1 MKKIKVLHLITHMGF
16 GGSQDNTLLTV
27 KGHSRERYE
36 VHLASGLDF
45 TDWESRGRDCADA
58 FFNIPDLCRSIQ
70 PKADVRALSH
80 LTEFIR
86 RQNYHIVHTH
96 CAKAGT
102 LGRIA
107 ARWSKVPII
116 IHTYHCFAWKVAH
129 TVCTR
134 PWQPF
139 ASFIKKQFYFL
150 IERYAAS
157 LSDALITVSE
167 LNKQEAIEK
176 KLAPSKKFTNICSG
190 IDFSRFEVSVDRI
203 QKCRSLGVS
212 PNRSIIGAI
221 GRLSIQKAPLD
232 FIAAAKIVLQQKPHV
247 QFIMVG
253 DGPLA
258 SEVHRAIGD
267 EQRIKVLGYR
277 DDVPEIMSV
286 LDLFVL
292 SSLWE
297 GLGRALTEAM
307 FAGVPVAATAV
318 DGVPQ
323 LVTHLQTG
331 LLSPPEHSAQLAK
344 NIVWLLDH
352 PLEAQRMTKNAKSR
366 VVPSFGAD
374 RMVQQIEAL
383 YARLLDEKVYG
394 RSGYLQK
401 QYAVK
406 KNPLMRY

>member
-1 MKKIKVLHLITHMGF
+1 MGF

-36 VHLASGLDF
+36 VHLASGQDF

-58 FFNIPDLCRSIQ
+58 FFIIPELCRSVQ
-70 PKADVRALSH
+70 PKADMRALNY
-80 LTEFIR
+80 LTKLIR
-86 RQNYHIVHTH
+86 KHNYHIVHTH
-96 CAKAGT
+96 CSKAGT
-102 LGRIA
+102 VGRIA
-107 ARWSKVPII
+107 ARRAKVPII
-116 IHTYHCFAWKVAH
+116 IHTFHCFGWKVAH
-129 TVCTR
+129 TVYTR
-134 PWQPF
+134 PWQPYT
-139 ASFIKKQFYFL
+139 SFIKKQFYIL

-157 LSDALITVSE
+157 LSDALITVSD

-176 KLAPSKKFTNICSG
+176 KLAPSEKFTNIYSG
-190 IDFSRFEVSVDRI
+190 IDFSRFIVDVERI
-203 QKCRSLGVS
+203 QICRSLGLS
-212 PNRSIIGAI
+212 PDRSIIGTI

-247 QFIMVG
+247 QFIMIG

-277 DDVPEIMSV
+277 DDVPEILSV
-286 LDLFVL
+286 LDMFVQ

-307 FAGVPVAATAV
+307 FVGVPVVATAV

-323 LVTHLQTG
+323 LVAHQQTG
-331 LLSPPEHSAQLAK
+331 LLSSPGDAAQLAR
-344 NIVWLLDH
+344 NIVWLLNN

-366 VVPSFGAD
+366 VAPEFGAD
-374 RMVQQIEAL
+374 LMVQKIEAL
-383 YARLLDEKVYG
+383 YERLLDEKVYG
-394 RSGYLQK
+394 RSEYLK
-401 QYAVK
+401 KHDFAK

>member
-1 MKKIKVLHLITHMGF
+1 MGKIKVLHLITHMGF

-36 VHLASGLDF
+36 VHLASGQDF
-45 TDWESRGRDCADA
+45 TDWESRGRDGADA
-58 FFNIPDLCRSIQ
+58 FFIISELCRSIQ
-70 PKADVRALSH
+70 PKADMRALNH
-80 LTEFIR
+80 LTKLIR
-86 RQNYHIVHTH
+86 KQNYHIVHTH
-96 CAKAGT
+96 CSKAGT

-107 ARWSKVPII
+107 ARRAKVPII
-116 IHTYHCFAWKVAH
+116 IHTFHCFGWKVAR
-129 TVCTR
+129 TVYTR
-134 PWQPF
+134 PWQPYT
-139 ASFIKKQFYFL
+139 SFIKKQFYIL

-176 KLAPSKKFTNICSG
+176 KLAPSEKFTNIYSG
-190 IDFSRFEVSVDRI
+190 IDFSRFEVNVDRI
-203 QKCRSLGVS
+203 QKCRSLDVS
-212 PNRSIIGAI
+212 PERAIIGTI

-232 FIAAAKIVLQQKPHV
+232 FIAAAKMVLQQKPNI
-247 QFIMVG
+247 QFIMIG

-277 DDVPEIMSV
+277 DDVAEILSI
-286 LDLFVL
+286 LDMFVL

-307 FAGVPVAATAV
+307 FVGVPVAATAV

-331 LLSPPEHSAQLAK
+331 LLSPPEDAAQLAK
-344 NIVWLLDH
+344 NIVWLIDN

-366 VVPSFGAD
+366 VVPAFGAD

-383 YARLLDEKVYG
+383 YERLLDEKVYG
-394 RSGYLQK
+394 RSEHFKKHYF
-401 QYAVK
+401 AK